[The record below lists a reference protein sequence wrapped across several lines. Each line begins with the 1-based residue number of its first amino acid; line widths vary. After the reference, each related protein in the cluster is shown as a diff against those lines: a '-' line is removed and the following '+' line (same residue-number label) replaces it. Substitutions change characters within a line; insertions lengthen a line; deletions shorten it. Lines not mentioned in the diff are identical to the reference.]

1 MIKPKSARQVQAI
14 SRTGFARAVRAPW
27 RDALVVI
34 EFVDDALGSAICQRR
49 IEATNQLLITDR
61 LAQKANR
68 PGIEYL
74 IAYPLIRIGGDE
86 DNRRSS
92 TFRYQ
97 KLLQLNAT

>member
-1 MIKPKSARQVQAI
+1 MIEPKSARQVRAI

-27 RDALVVI
+27 RDALV
-34 EFVDDALGSAICQRR
+34 EFVDDASGSAIYQRR
-49 IEATNQLLITDR
+49 IEATNQLLVTDR